1 MTPPV
6 RGVNGLVV
14 GPLPGRYLSDA
25 ELRSLLVGRTAYLEA
40 YGVGGP
46 GQRFANY
53 HAPDGTLYAEG
64 STLDYMRYRIADGLC
79 LAHHTTACYR
89 YRETP
94 SGEIIT
100 LSPAGYNEARVLR
113 TVAGDP
119 QRLASRAP
127 PVARANAEAELRRR
141 QEREELAAE
150 RRAEE
155 CRYQRS
161 LGRSGC

>member
-6 RGVNGLVV
+6 PGVNGFVV
-14 GPLPGRYLSDA
+14 GPLPGRYLSDG
-25 ELRSLLVGRTAYLEA
+25 EIRSLLVGRTVYMEA
-40 YGVGGP
+40 YGVGGA

-53 HAPDGTLYAEG
+53 YAPDGTLYAEG
-64 STLDYMRYRIADGLC
+64 PTLDFMRYRIADGLC

-89 YRETP
+89 YRQTP

-113 TVAGDP
+113 TAAGDA
-119 QRLASRAP
+119 QRLVTRAP

-141 QEREELAAE
+141 QEREEEAAA

-161 LGRSGC
+161 LGRTGC